1 MAILTVC
8 WSWPV
13 LTPKSGSL
21 KFQKILQVHPS
32 HFNNLKVVMVVVFIP
47 GKLAQATDSP
57 LPLPQPP
64 LVLLIAVWFN
74 LHADPCFIYRPQ
86 MYHHAHRIPS
96 V

>member
-1 MAILTVC
+1 
-8 WSWPV
+8 
-13 LTPKSGSL
+13 
-21 KFQKILQVHPS
+21 
-32 HFNNLKVVMVVVFIP
+32 MVVVFIP